1 MKLTAAVALVGLA
14 VVAGAASAQQSTGPV
29 NDVVAARKAAFSMS
43 AVTVN
48 AIKSGIDA
56 NAPLQSQGFA
66 VSALKKWSHALPGMF
81 PSGTSVADLPGAT
94 AAKPEIW
101 TDRAGFEAK
110 AADYAAAVDHLS
122 ELAQANDVASFNAQ
136 FAVVRSA
143 CGSCHSVYRIEQ
155 PRPAGPP
162 PGAVPAGAAPRS

>member
-1 MKLTAAVALVGLA
+1 MRLKAALALAGLA
-14 VVAGAASAQQSTGPV
+14 VLAGAASARQSTEPV
-29 NDVVAARKAAFSMS
+29 NDVVAGRKAAFSLS

-48 AIKSGIDA
+48 TIKSGIDA

-81 PSGTSVADLPGAT
+81 PAGTSVADLPGAT

-110 AADYAAAVDHLS
+110 AADYATAVDRLS
-122 ELAQANDVASFNAQ
+122 ELAQANDVEGFNAQ
-136 FAVVRSA
+136 FAVVRTS
-143 CGSCHSVYRIEQ
+143 CGSCHSVYRVEQ

-162 PGAVPAGAAPRS
+162 PGTAPRG